1 MKRPSEGGLE
11 AVLIKRLAH
20 YTLELSLCCAPG
32 GTVILTGPSGS
43 GKTTAL
49 RCLAGLERLD
59 GGCIRFNGA
68 CWDDATA
75 GQHTRPRHRGIGFLS
90 QEYALFPHMTLRQ
103 NIRFALQGPG
113 AAEEL
118 LEAMGI
124 GHLCDKRPHQIS
136 GGERQRAA
144 LCQTLASK
152 PGLLL
157 LDEPFSALDMENRRI
172 LREMLRLTQ
181 AQSRLTIVQ
190 VTHDL
195 AEALSVPAQ
204 IVALH
209 QGREDADWLDRQR
222 ALLMHDLYR
231 LQAAQITEPVSA

>member
-1 MKRPSEGGLE
+1 
-11 AVLIKRLAH
+11 
-20 YTLELSLCCAPG
+20 
-32 GTVILTGPSGS
+32 
-43 GKTTAL
+43 
-49 RCLAGLERLD
+49 LERLD
-59 GGCIRFNGA
+59 GGYIRFNGA
-68 CWDDATA
+68 CWDDAAT

-113 AAEEL
+113 KPEEH

-124 GHLCDKRPHQIS
+124 GHLRDKRPHQIS

-144 LCQTLASK
+144 LCQTLASQ
-152 PGLLL
+152 PRLLL

-172 LREMLRLTQ
+172 LREMLRLAQ

-195 AEALSVPAQ
+195 AAALTVPAQ

-222 ALLMHDLYR
+222 TLLMHDLYC

>member
-11 AVLIKRLAH
+11 AVLVKRLSH
-20 YTLELSLCCAPG
+20 YTLEFSLRCEPG

-59 GGCIRFNGA
+59 GGYIHFNGT
-68 CWDDATA
+68 CWDDVTT
-75 GQHTRPRHRGIGFLS
+75 GKHTRPRHRGIGFLS
-90 QEYALFPHMTLRQ
+90 QDYALFPHMTLRQ
-103 NIRFALQGPG
+103 NIGFALQGQGSPK
-113 AAEEL
+113 EY

-124 GHLCDKRPHQIS
+124 GHLCDKRPRQIS

-144 LCQTLASK
+144 LCQTLASQ
-152 PGLLL
+152 PRLLL

-172 LREMLRLTQ
+172 LREMLRLAQ
-181 AQSRLTIVQ
+181 AQARLTIVQ

-209 QGREDADWLDRQR
+209 QGREDAGWLERQR
-222 ALLMHDLYR
+222 ALLMHDMYR
-231 LQAAQITEPVSA
+231 LQKAQATGQVSA